1 MFKPLDH
8 IECVDNGDQPKLVV
22 GAFYSV
28 KDVWV
33 RPDADWHVEVYGH
46 EGVRFPN
53 CCFGPLS
60 RVATVADFDRGFVG
74 CH

>member
-8 IECVDNGDQPKLVV
+8 IECVDNADEPKLVV

-33 RPDADWHVEVYGH
+33 NPSEDWHVEVYGH
-46 EGVRFPN
+46 EDVAFPN
-53 CCFGPLS
+53 HCFEAIKRAG
-60 RVATVADFDRGFVG
+60 TVADFERGFVTVN
-74 CH
+74 